1 MIFIL
6 LTIMAVA
13 QKDPI
18 LTSPSYIIA
27 ILGLLIGTSG
37 IAGWLTVRNQNRS
50 MAVEAADNAVDAV
63 NKALDRVEKELAFSR
78 KEIERLTQAL
88 DSARD
93 KAASERG
100 VLQERIT
107 QLQERV
113 HYLEE
118 VVEKYRR
125 RAEDNGEEPPN
136 YQGPEKRSE
145 YHRRRNP
152 PADPGENQ

>member
-1 MIFIL
+1 MLWIIL
-6 LTIMAVA
+6 WAA
-13 QKDPI
+13 SQDPV
-18 LTSPSYIIA
+18 LSSPSYIIG

-63 NKALDRVEKELAFSR
+63 NKALERVEKELEYSR
-78 KEIERLTQAL
+78 KEIERLTKAL
-88 DSARD
+88 EDARD

-125 RAEDNGEEPPN
+125 RAEDHGMEPPD
-136 YQGPEKRSE
+136 YQGPERRIHK
-145 YHRRRNP
+145 HRP
-152 PADPGENQ
+152 PGENSP